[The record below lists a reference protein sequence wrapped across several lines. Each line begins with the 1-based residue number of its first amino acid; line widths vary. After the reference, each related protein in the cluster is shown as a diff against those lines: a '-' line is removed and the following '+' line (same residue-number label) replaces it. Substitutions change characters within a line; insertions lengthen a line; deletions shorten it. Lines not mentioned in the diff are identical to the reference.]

1 MNPLWIVGAGGH
13 AKVVIDAARASGQWE
28 IVGLLDD
35 DPRAASARVLGVE
48 VLGPADRATVDRLGA
63 TNLVLAVGSNRARLD
78 LDARLKGC
86 APWATVVHP
95 RAYLACDV
103 TLGEGTVVSAGAI
116 IQPSARVGRHV
127 IVNTGAS
134 VDHDCSVGDF
144 VHIAPGSRLAGGVE
158 VADLALL
165 GLGSCVLPG
174 RRIGRGAILGAGGVV
189 VADVP
194 DSSVAVGIPARTRSP
209 R

>member
-13 AKVVIDAARASGQWE
+13 AKVVIDAARASGLWE
-28 IVGLLDD
+28 IVGLFDD
-35 DPRAASARVLGVE
+35 DPRAASSRVLGVE
-48 VLGPADRATVDRLGA
+48 VLGPADGATIDRLGV

-78 LDARLKGC
+78 LDARLDGC
-86 APWATVVHP
+86 VIWATVVHP

-116 IQPSARVGRHV
+116 IQPSARIGRHV

-144 VHIAPGSRLAGGVE
+144 VHIAPGSRLAGEVE

-174 RRIGRGAILGAGGVV
+174 RRIGRGAILGAGGVA

-194 DSSVAVGIPARTRSP
+194 DNSVAVGIPARSP